1 VTTLS
6 EDDAV
11 ARVRAAVGAADDVAG
26 RAWAVRRMDRPGEM
40 YYLVVLGDEDA
51 AVAVGTVN
59 AATGDVA
66 SSAHLPGRGP
76 HLEVDAARA
85 RALAGAGE
93 TAGVELV
100 WRPSLVSKSSLYPVW
115 EVLLPSGPAYVDQA
129 GSVRHN
135 PP

>member
-26 RAWAVRRMDRPGEM
+26 RAWAVRRM
-40 YYLVVLGDEDA
+40 
-51 AVAVGTVN
+51 
-59 AATGDVA
+59 
-66 SSAHLPGRGP
+66 HLPGRGP